1 MLKDIEAVIFDLDGT
16 LIDSMWVW
24 ESIDIEYLGR
34 HNIELPKEL
43 NREIEG
49 MSFEETA
56 AYFKK
61 RFNLDYSIDEIAK
74 EWNDMAWD
82 KYENEVKL
90 KKGVKKFLKYLKN
103 KNIKTGIATSNS
115 RKLAKVVL
123 KANGIDKYIDT
134 IVTSSDV
141 NKGKPQPDVYLAVAQ
156 KLEEKPSKCLVFE
169 DVLNGII
176 AGKRANMKVCAVY
189 DEASSITEEEKK
201 EAADYYVENMEEIV
215 FNC

>member
-24 ESIDIEYLGR
+24 ERIDIEYLGR
-34 HNIELPKEL
+34 HNLEVPEDL
-43 NREIEG
+43 NSSIEG

-56 AYFKK
+56 AYFKE
-61 RFNLDYSIDEIAK
+61 RFNLEYSIEEIAQ
-74 EWNDMAWD
+74 EWKNMAWD

-90 KKGVKKFLKYLKN
+90 KCGVKKFLKVLKDRG
-103 KNIKTGIATSNS
+103 IKTGIATSNS
-115 RKLAKVVL
+115 RSLAEVVL
-123 KANGIDKYIDT
+123 KSNGIDKYIDK

-141 NKGKPQPDVYLAVAQ
+141 NKGKPEPDVYLEVAKQ
-156 KLEEKPSKCLVFE
+156 LHRSPCKCLVFE

-189 DEASSITEEEKK
+189 DKAAGGTEEEKR
-201 EAADYYVENMEEIV
+201 EVADYYLETMDEIV
-215 FNC
+215 IA

>member
-1 MLKDIEAVIFDLDGT
+1 MLEDIEAVIFDLDGT

-61 RFNLDYSIDEIAK
+61 RFNLNYSIDEIAK

-90 KKGVKKFLKYLKN
+90 KKGVRKFLKYLKN

-123 KANGIDKYIDT
+123 ESNGIDKYIDT
-134 IVTSSDV
+134 IVTSSEV
-141 NKGKPQPDVYLAVAQ
+141 NKGKPQPDVYLAVAE
-156 KLEEKPSKCLVFE
+156 KLHEKPSKCLVFE

-189 DEASSITEEEKK
+189 DKASCITEEEKK
-201 EAADYYVENMEEIV
+201 EAADYYVENMDEIV
-215 FNC
+215 FNM

>member
-115 RKLAKVVL
+115 RKLAKLVL

-189 DEASSITEEEKK
+189 DEASSISEEEKK
-201 EAADYYVENMEEIV
+201 EAADYYIDNMEEIV